1 MLTVKTDMDK
11 FILHERLGNDTV
23 EVMDLRVC
31 RVLLMNDSRFPWL
44 ILVPMR
50 PGIVELHELSKED
63 RAVLIEETACA
74 SRAIS
79 AAFTPDKI
87 NIGSLGNLVS
97 QLHVHVVGRKKTDRA
112 WPGPVWGSGHS
123 VPYSP
128 ELLEKTLSALRSAL
142 RKELSSHTS

>member
-1 MLTVKTDMDK
+1 MDK
-11 FILHERLGNDTV
+11 FILHERLVNDTV

-31 RVLLMNDSRFPWL
+31 RVLLMNDSSFLWL

-50 PGIVELHELSKED
+50 PGVTELHELSKED
-63 RAVLIEETACA
+63 RGVLIEETASA
-74 SRAIS
+74 SAAIS
-79 AAFTPDKI
+79 AAFSPDKI

-112 WPGPVWGSGHS
+112 WPGPVWGSGPS

-128 ELLEKTLSALRSAL
+128 ELLEKTLFALRAAL
-142 RKELSSHTS
+142 RKELSSSAP